1 MKAKDVKTGKDV
13 AIKIIGRVFDDLIDG
28 KRILR
33 ELAILK
39 RLSHPNIINLLD
51 IFVPNND
58 YENFND
64 ICLILEYAPTDLKK
78 IFKRNIFLT
87 EKEIIQI
94 TYDMLLGL
102 NYIHSAGI
110 WHRDL
115 KPANVLTFENG

>member
-87 EKEIIQI
+87 EKEII
-94 TYDMLLGL
+94 
-102 NYIHSAGI
+102 
-110 WHRDL
+110 
-115 KPANVLTFENG
+115 